1 MEDFY
6 IRIRSFQDVQ
16 DLIELAMSVPFSV
29 SLSNSHQRINA
40 TSFMGL
46 VSLDHT
52 RPLRVT
58 ANCGEALFREF
69 REKAARFAAV

>member
-6 IRIRSFQDVQ
+6 IRIRSFQDVM
-16 DLIELAMSVPFSV
+16 DIIELAMAMPFAV
-29 SLSNSHQRINA
+29 FLSNSHQNVNA
-40 TSFMGL
+40 TSFMAL

-58 ANCGEALFREF
+58 ANCEEHLFREF
-69 REKAARFAAV
+69 REKAARFAA